1 MSDKE
6 QILRNIKMRYGIIGN
21 CDGLNTALITAQKVA
36 QSDFTVLVQGE
47 NGVGKEIIPRIIHD
61 LSSRSKGKYLAV
73 NCGAIPE
80 GTIESEL
87 FGHVKGAYTGSVEN
101 REGYFAAADGGT
113 LFLDEVG
120 ELPLQMQVRLLR
132 VLETHEFLPVG
143 SSEVR
148 KTNVRI
154 IAATNRNMRQAIA
167 EGRFREDL
175 YYRLS
180 VVNLHIPPLRERGTD
195 IDLLFRKF
203 ALENQ
208 ERFNIPA
215 IRLTEEARQM
225 LMHYPWPGNI
235 RQLKNVVDSMT
246 VQCESREVTAEEL
259 AKFIPVDGLHTQVA
273 PRQPNTLPVN
283 IGNRTQNLDT
293 EALMRH
299 IKELTEQVAFLT
311 EEVNALW
318 RRVDGRGQRDEK
330 DNALSKR
337 LLLNGS
343 GFSMS
348 RVSEDAEFEDIPSEE
363 MAGRDFAA
371 DVSGA
376 TSADMPPQQRNVP
389 KTREEM
395 ERELIRNALKR
406 NNFNR
411 RKTAAELGI
420 SERTLYR
427 KLVKY
432 GMDQD

>member
-1 MSDKE
+1 MTDKA
-6 QILRNIKMRYGIIGN
+6 QILRNVKLRYGIIGN
-21 CDGLNTALITAQKVA
+21 CDGLNTALTTAIKVA
-36 QSDFTVLVQGE
+36 QSDFSVLVQGE
-47 NGVGKEIIPRIIHD
+47 NGVGKEIIPRVIHD
-61 LSSRSKGKYLAV
+61 LSSRSNRKYLAV

-154 IAATNRNMRQAIA
+154 IAATNRNMKQAIA

-175 YYRLS
+175 YYRLA

-208 ERFNIPA
+208 ERFKIPA
-215 IRLTEEARQM
+215 IRLTEDAKRL
-225 LMHYPWPGNI
+225 LMQYPWPGNI

-246 VQCESREVTAEEL
+246 VQCESREITAEEL
-259 AKFIPVDGLHTQVA
+259 ARFIPADHQHTQMA
-273 PRQPNTLPVN
+273 TLQPNTLPAHV
-283 IGNRTQNLDT
+283 GNTTQNLDT

-299 IKELTEQVAFLT
+299 IKDLTRQVAFLT
-311 EEVNALW
+311 EEVKALW
-318 RRVDGRGQRDEK
+318 QRMEDDAPKDEK
-330 DNALSKR
+330 NGQLSKH
-337 LLLNGS
+337 LLLPETAGS
-343 GFSMS
+343 SH
-348 RVSEDAEFEDIPSEE
+348 RELEEVEFEDVANETTT
-363 MAGRDFAA
+363 
-371 DVSGA
+371 A
-376 TSADMPPQQRNVP
+376 TPIERNVP

-395 ERELIRNALKR
+395 ERELILQSLRR

-411 RKTAAELGI
+411 RKAAAELGI

-427 KLVKY
+427 KIEKY

>member
-1 MSDKE
+1 MTDKA
-6 QILRNIKMRYGIIGN
+6 QILRNVKLRYGIIGN
-21 CDGLNTALITAQKVA
+21 CDGLNTALTTAIKVA
-36 QSDFTVLVQGE
+36 QSDFSVLVQGE
-47 NGVGKEIIPRIIHD
+47 NGVGKEIIPRVIHD
-61 LSSRSKGKYLAV
+61 LSSRSNRKYLAV

-154 IAATNRNMRQAIA
+154 IAATNRNMKQAIA

-175 YYRLS
+175 YYRLA

-208 ERFNIPA
+208 ERFKIPA
-215 IRLTEEARQM
+215 IRLTEDAKRL
-225 LMHYPWPGNI
+225 LMQYPWPGNI

-246 VQCESREVTAEEL
+246 VQCESREITAEEL
-259 AKFIPVDGLHTQVA
+259 ARFIPADHQHTQMA
-273 PRQPNTLPVN
+273 TLQPNTLPAHV
-283 IGNRTQNLDT
+283 GNTTQNLDT

-299 IKELTEQVAFLT
+299 IKDLTRQVAFLT
-311 EEVNALW
+311 EEVKALW
-318 RRVDGRGQRDEK
+318 QRMEDDAPKDEK
-330 DNALSKR
+330 NGQLSKH
-337 LLLNGS
+337 LLLPETPGGS
-343 GFSMS
+343 H
-348 RVSEDAEFEDIPSEE
+348 RELEEVEFEDVANETTT
-363 MAGRDFAA
+363 
-371 DVSGA
+371 A
-376 TSADMPPQQRNVP
+376 TPIERNVP

-395 ERELIRNALKR
+395 ERELILHSLRR

-411 RKTAAELGI
+411 RKAAAELGI

-427 KLVKY
+427 KIEKY

>member
-1 MSDKE
+1 MTDKA
-6 QILRNIKMRYGIIGN
+6 QILRNVKLRYGIIGN
-21 CDGLNTALITAQKVA
+21 CDGLNTALTTAIKVA
-36 QSDFTVLVQGE
+36 QSDFSVLVQGE
-47 NGVGKEIIPRIIHD
+47 NGVGKEIIPRVIHD
-61 LSSRSKGKYLAV
+61 LSSRSNRKYLAV

-154 IAATNRNMRQAIA
+154 IAATNRNMKQAIA

-175 YYRLS
+175 YYRLA

-208 ERFNIPA
+208 ERFKIPA
-215 IRLTEEARQM
+215 IRLTEDAKRL
-225 LMHYPWPGNI
+225 LMQYPWPGNI

-246 VQCESREVTAEEL
+246 VQCESREITAEEL
-259 AKFIPVDGLHTQVA
+259 ARFIPADHQHTQMA
-273 PRQPNTLPVN
+273 TLQPNTLPAH
-283 IGNRTQNLDT
+283 IGNTTQNLDT

-299 IKELTEQVAFLT
+299 IKDLTRQVAFLT
-311 EEVNALW
+311 EEVKALW
-318 RRVDGRGQRDEK
+318 QRMEEDAPKDEK
-330 DNALSKR
+330 NGQLSKH
-337 LLLNGS
+337 LLLPETPGGS
-343 GFSMS
+343 H
-348 RVSEDAEFEDIPSEE
+348 RELEEVEFEDVANETTT
-363 MAGRDFAA
+363 
-371 DVSGA
+371 A
-376 TSADMPPQQRNVP
+376 TPIERNVP

-395 ERELIRNALKR
+395 ERELILHSLRR

-411 RKTAAELGI
+411 RKAAAELGI

-427 KLVKY
+427 KIEKY

>member
-1 MSDKE
+1 MTDKE
-6 QILRNIKMRYGIIGN
+6 QILRNIKLRYGIIGN
-21 CDGLNTALITAQKVA
+21 CDGLNTALTTAIKVA
-36 QSDFTVLVQGE
+36 QSDFSVLVQGE
-47 NGVGKEIIPRIIHD
+47 NGVGKEIIPRVIHD
-61 LSSRSKGKYLAV
+61 LSPRSNRKYLAV

-154 IAATNRNMRQAIA
+154 IAATNRNMKQAIA

-175 YYRLS
+175 YYRLA

-215 IRLTEEARQM
+215 IRLTDDAKRL
-225 LMHYPWPGNI
+225 LMQYPWPGNI

-246 VQCESREVTAEEL
+246 VQCENREISAAEL
-259 AKFIPVDGLHTQVA
+259 ALFIPADHQHTQMA
-273 PRQPNTLPVN
+273 PLQPNTLPTPM
-283 IGNRTQNLDT
+283 GATPQNLDA

-299 IKELTEQVAFLT
+299 IKDLTRQVAFLT
-311 EEVNALW
+311 EEVKALW
-318 RRVDGRGQRDEK
+318 QRLEDDAPKSGQGSQHDK
-330 DNALSKR
+330 H
-337 LLLNGS
+337 LLLPETS
-343 GFSMS
+343 SHS
-348 RVSEDAEFEDIPSEE
+348 HRELEEVEFEDVANEP
-363 MAGRDFAA
+363 AK
-371 DVSGA
+371 A
-376 TSADMPPQQRNVP
+376 TPIIDRNVP

-395 ERELIRNALKR
+395 ERELILQSLRR

-411 RKTAAELGI
+411 RKAAAELGI

-427 KLVKY
+427 KIEKY
-432 GMDQD
+432 GMDKD